1 MPRHTSGGRQASH
14 HVSLDRYQKEVSKLQ
29 AVIND
34 LVQENYELR
43 DRLYEEMKGMQCQP
57 NYRIAS

>member
-1 MPRHTSGGRQASH
+1 MPRHTKRSAPSH

-29 AVIND
+29 AVINE

-43 DRLYEEMKGMQCQP
+43 DRLYEETIPKEP
-57 NYRIAS
+57 LYRYTI

>member
-1 MPRHTSGGRQASH
+1 MPRHTRGSTPSH
-14 HVSLDRYQKEVSKLQ
+14 HVSLDRYQREVSKLQ

-43 DRLYEEMKGMQCQP
+43 DRLYDEQCDKNP
-57 NYRIAS
+57 EPILRYTV